1 MAGFEHAL
9 FLLLLLVY
17 LVSVLPEKH
26 PGYLYLILGGLL
38 FVLLPPVVHIEIPW
52 DLLLALVLP
61 WIFWRSAR
69 NWLDLDWRL
78 SWREVVLWVIVVF
91 ILAVT
96 AVFVGGLRWEKAA
109 FFGFFSASMLWQALG
124 GGRVSNPL
132 ASVGAL
138 ALVFLLV
145 ETSLSFSDFWSFF
158 GSLFSGASVGIAIG
172 LLSAAAARKA
182 APRFGNLIFL
192 GQAYLAY
199 WAALAMGVSGIATA
213 LFSVIVFAE
222 FAMYYQDTRQ
232 LSTRILVE
240 HRLIF
245 FTVFA
250 LFVFL
255 AWQIHQPAAVSIWIE
270 AGIGLCVGFLVA
282 RVGRRWGL
290 PDFVHHRSAWYAGLV
305 LSLFLLGV
313 FILWPRDPDLNPA
326 ALWIGF
332 GSALFLPVL
341 SMILLSAL
349 HDLHA
354 DSERL

>member
-199 WAALAMGVSGIATA
+199 WAALAIGISGIAAA
-213 LFSVIVFAE
+213 LFSVVV

-232 LSTRILVE
+232 PSIRNSLME

-245 FTVFA
+245 FAFFV
-250 LFVFL
+250 LFIL
-255 AWQIHQPAAVSIWIE
+255 LTWQIHQPATPGIWIE
-270 AGIGLCVGFLVA
+270 VGIGLCVGFLVA
-282 RVGRRWGL
+282 QVGWRWEL
-290 PDFVHHRSAWYAGLV
+290 PGFGFHRSAWYAGLV
-305 LSLFLLGV
+305 LSIFLLGAL
-313 FILWPRDPDLNPA
+313 ILWPRGPELSPA
-326 ALWIGF
+326 VLWVGF
-332 GSALFLPVL
+332 GTALFLPML
-341 SMILLSAL
+341 SKILLTAL